1 MGQLP
6 VLGSSLWPLSGP
18 FPAWQHL
25 FGTVKI
31 LYITRKLCFDQSLQ
45 LCISHFI
52 FITASTCGN
61 QTLLQSTME
70 VILEDLI
77 ILNYFKSVIF
87 HFGGGRSQSGLLRS
101 LGLLQKLFIL
111 HHLFAGC
118 SFMSWPRHAR
128 EGARLCNDYT
138 ASLGRMV
145 SNHEMTPQVNF
156 WLHLP
161 DHSTKY
167 NM

>member
-70 VILEDLI
+70 VILEGLI
-77 ILNYFKSVIF
+77 ILNYFKCYIPFWWGKKSVWTVKKLGAPSEIV
-87 HFGGGRSQSGLLRS
+87 HFASSLCRMLIHVMAKARSGGCEA
-101 LGLLQKLFIL
+101 LQ
-111 HHLFAGC
+111 
-118 SFMSWPRHAR
+118 
-128 EGARLCNDYT
+128 
-138 ASLGRMV
+138 
-145 SNHEMTPQVNF
+145 
-156 WLHLP
+156 
-161 DHSTKY
+161 
-167 NM
+167 